1 MKSCEKKQNRKKS
14 KTLDALAST
23 LIPLICSDVLWQ
35 LPSKSNLFFGQSDQP
50 GSNEQMGAA
59 LTPLQN
65 IDMHPLHLQSVST
78 VEKTA
83 ISFEAYNGN
92 GALLVCLMDVVST
105 LAKSIGAK
113 FDKFIPVILYPLI
126 QKTSDLNSQSVQD
139 GAHLALTIVSQV
151 TGHSSVQ
158 NMLIANYGYLMETLT
173 AELSNPYR
181 TEVDLRSQAIC
192 FYSLHNIIEFL
203 LKSEGVTEDKDVLET
218 NLVLLTDM
226 QSSMTSWFNQQFS
239 RKSNELLRCIMVPM
253 GLTSVLISCSSFL
266 HKSLCT
272 LLPMQEGDDVEC
284 EDMTWTDLLREFNI
298 ESKRATDEEKVDIND
313 HDDDNPE
320 TGKVASTAISGCVLK
335 RLTRDLQQVLTV
347 NSTLLALPNLKLQ
360 RKSCELFRVAFTAL
374 SSIQRHAKVRVRGK
388 MFISQLHCNF
398 LSHCVHS
405 FASTDGGSRR
415 HRHHYHWEPTI

>member
-1 MKSCEKKQNRKKS
+1 MKSCEKKQNQKKS

-35 LPSKSNLFFGQSDQP
+35 LPSKSNVFFGQSGRP
-50 GSNEQMGAA
+50 GSNEQMVTA
-59 LTPLQN
+59 LTPL
-65 IDMHPLHLQSVST
+65 HLQTVST
-78 VEKTA
+78 VDKTV

-92 GALLVCLMDVVST
+92 GALLVCLMDVIST

-203 LKSEGVTEDKDVLET
+203 LKNEGGTEDKDVLET

-239 RKSNELLRCIMVPM
+239 RRSNELLRCIMVPM
-253 GLTSVLISCSSFL
+253 GLTSVLISCSTFL

-272 LLPMQEGDDVEC
+272 LLPVQEGDGVEYD
-284 EDMTWTDLLREFNI
+284 DMTWTDLMLEFNI
-298 ESKRATDEEKVDIND
+298 ESKPATNEEKVETNN
-313 HDDDNPE
+313 HDDDTPG
-320 TGKVASTAISGCVLK
+320 TGKVTPTVISGCVLK

-347 NSTLLALPNLKLQ
+347 NSTLLALPDLKLQ
-360 RKSCELFRVAFTAL
+360 RKSCELFRTAFAAL
-374 SSIQRHAKVRVRGK
+374 SSIQRHAKVRVRGEI
-388 MFISQLHCNF
+388 FNSQMHCNF
-398 LSHCVHS
+398 LSHRVHS
-405 FASTDGGSRR
+405 FASIDGGSRR
-415 HRHHYHWEPTI
+415 HRHHHHWEPTIRDC